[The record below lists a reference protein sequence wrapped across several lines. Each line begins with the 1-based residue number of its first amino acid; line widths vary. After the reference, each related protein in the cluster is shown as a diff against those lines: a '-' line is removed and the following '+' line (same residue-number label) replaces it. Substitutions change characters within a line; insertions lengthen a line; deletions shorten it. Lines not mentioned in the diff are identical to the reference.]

1 MEFAAARNR
10 TEKLKSL
17 ARFLLFVLC
26 LKILLSIIY
35 EFRFYFPPN
44 FEANFLIGRKSYF
57 FGSYSTAFYVH
68 IVGGPIAI
76 VIGFVL
82 MLSGRVARFRK
93 QHRWLGR
100 VQGVIVL
107 VAVLPSG
114 LLMAT
119 RSVAGPIAGWGF
131 ATVAILTAISMVMAI
146 RRARSRQFKIH
157 QRWATRSFILLCSP
171 LLFRVISGVTIVS
184 NVESPMT
191 YRLNAWLSWLIP
203 LIVYE
208 WSWRFR
214 ERSNSNVVK
223 SARSH

>member
-131 ATVAILTAISMVMAI
+131 ASVAILTAISMVMAI

-171 LLFRVISGVTIVS
+171 LLFRVISGVTIVT

-208 WSWRFR
+208 CTWRFH
-214 ERSNSNVVK
+214 ERSQPNVVK
-223 SARSH
+223 SARSQ